1 MNKPR
6 QKPRSIMSI
15 VFLAAL
21 LCSGLAAGQ
30 AGQQETDI
38 VIAKRLTLPSK
49 IFNRDIPLSIA
60 LPPGYEAGAAK
71 YPVLYD
77 LNAFA
82 IFTHDVGAVEFLS
95 GLSCMPRMIVVGLPM
110 LPADYVPTPYED
122 RDGTPKATDL
132 SLKFFREELMPFID
146 GKYRTCGYN
155 VLSGHSVG
163 GLFTMY
169 ALFTQPDLFSAAIA
183 SSPWFQ
189 AQDQYWLKHVDQ
201 MFQADSLAHK
211 SLFMTVGKRERDL
224 TKSTFTELEKW
235 MKAKDLKGL
244 TWKSVWFDDVDHMS
258 MLGKSLYDGLVFTFD
273 GWQIPFDLLWSADVP
288 AIEAYADKVRAR
300 FGGLLDYQVP
310 EDLLAD
316 WASRLTANKSYD
328 QAAAL
333 LGLSAK
339 LYPHS
344 WRNYFSLG
352 DIYAAKGDKGSAAK
366 NYELAVQKNPGR
378 TEPEKILLQ
387 VAKAKLNP
395 AAPTAKQLKLYPG
408 DYGVR
413 KVFLE
418 KGVLSYQR
426 SGPKY
431 RLIPLSETLFALE
444 GYENFWLE
452 FVVVDGKAASV
463 IGLYADGRREPSERV
478 K

>member
-1 MNKPR
+1 MKKPR
-6 QKPRSIMSI
+6 LKPRSMLSI

-21 LCSGLAAGQ
+21 LCSGLAAGM

-60 LPPGYEAGAAK
+60 LPPGYEADAAK

-95 GLSCMPRMIVVGLPM
+95 GLSYMPRMIVVGLPM

-132 SLKFFREELMPFID
+132 SLKFFREELMPFIE
-146 GKYRTCGYN
+146 GRYRTSGYN

-189 AQDQYWLKHVDQ
+189 AQDQYWLKHIDQ

-211 SLFMTVGKRERDL
+211 SLFMTVGKREQDL

-235 MKAKDLKGL
+235 MNAKDLKGL
-244 TWKSVWFDDVDHMS
+244 TWKTVWFDGVDHMS

-273 GWQIPFDLLWSADVP
+273 GWQFPFDLLMSADIP

-300 FGGLLDYQVP
+300 FGGRLDYQVP
-310 EDLLAD
+310 EGLLAEC
-316 WASRLTANKSYD
+316 ASRLTANRSYD

-431 RLIPLSETLFALE
+431 RLIPLSETLFALD
-444 GYENFWLE
+444 GYDNFWLE

-463 IGLYADGRREPSERV
+463 IGLYADGRRETSQRI